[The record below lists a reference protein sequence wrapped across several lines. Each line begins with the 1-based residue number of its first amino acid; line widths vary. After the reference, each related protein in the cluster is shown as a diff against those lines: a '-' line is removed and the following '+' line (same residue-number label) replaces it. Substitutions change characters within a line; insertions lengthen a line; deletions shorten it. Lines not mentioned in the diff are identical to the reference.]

1 MTTLGLICRFQ
12 PVHLIHA
19 RLLEAAAARCDTLLV
34 GVGSPDRGDLRNPFS
49 YEERA
54 EQLAAVLSGLQVE
67 WRLIPVPDLGH
78 GPRWSAQVEALF
90 GSLERFVSANGY
102 VRKLLEG
109 RYRLVHPL
117 ELLGP
122 RARAPISG
130 SEVRRR
136 MAEGDGWEPLVP
148 SAVAQVLRAQGSV
161 ERFRRQH
168 GLATLCGEACS
179 GAPQPEESD
188 HVRVG

>member
-19 RLLEAAAARCDTLLV
+19 RLLAAAAERADQLLV
-34 GVGSPDRGDLRNPFS
+34 GVGSPGRRDARNPFS
-49 YEERA
+49 YEERRA
-54 EQLAAVLSGLQVE
+54 QLEALLAAAGVSFRVL
-67 WRLIPVPDLGH
+67 PVPDLGH
-78 GPRWSAQVEALF
+78 GPRWAAQVAELF
-90 GSLERFVSANGY
+90 GPLDRFVSANGY
-102 VRKLLEG
+102 VRRLLGE

-122 RARAPISG
+122 SLRAPVSG
-130 SEVRRR
+130 SSVRLA
-136 MAEGDGWEPLVP
+136 MAEGDAWEALVP
-148 SAVAQVLRAQGSV
+148 PEVVRVLRRGDAV

-168 GLATLCGEACS
+168 GLATLRGEAGS
-179 GAPQPEESD
+179 GAPQREESD